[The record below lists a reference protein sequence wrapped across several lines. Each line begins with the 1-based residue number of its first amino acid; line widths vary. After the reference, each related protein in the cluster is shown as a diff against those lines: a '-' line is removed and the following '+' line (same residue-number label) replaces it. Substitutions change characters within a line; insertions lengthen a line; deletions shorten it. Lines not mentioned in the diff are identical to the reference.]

1 MDSLPPNDPHR
12 NNDGNFNNGHP
23 SAPKEAPPARGG
35 GRQQRNDAG
44 LNERGE
50 MELFGGGNLGDDTM
64 IAAMV
69 LIGVAAF
76 LLREICVC

>member
-1 MDSLPPNDPHR
+1 
-12 NNDGNFNNGHP
+12 
-23 SAPKEAPPARGG
+23 
-35 GRQQRNDAG
+35 
-44 LNERGE
+44 